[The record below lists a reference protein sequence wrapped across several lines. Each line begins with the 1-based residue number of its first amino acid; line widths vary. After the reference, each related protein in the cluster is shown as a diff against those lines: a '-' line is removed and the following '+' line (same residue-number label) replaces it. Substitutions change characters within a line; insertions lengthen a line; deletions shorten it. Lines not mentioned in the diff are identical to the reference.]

1 MYKMPE
7 PVSFHEI
14 NLGDLVEFYCKQLN
28 EEEIH
33 TASA

>member
-7 PVSFHEI
+7 PVSFL